1 MNKWK
6 LLKTNPIHETEW
18 MSLYSDTYQFPDG
31 KTGSGYL
38 RLTRDDYVVIFAI
51 NKNNEL
57 IINRQYRRGVDKIN
71 IELPAGVLHKGEKPE
86 DVAVREL
93 REEVGYECTVRNCF
107 EIFPQPAF
115 INFKAYITICE
126 LGEKCNKEI
135 GDDDEFIESEII
147 QLEKLENMVL
157 NGEIQDNSLITALG
171 LYKLVTNNHNQTSTF

>member
-1 MNKWK
+1 
-6 LLKTNPIHETEW
+6 

-51 NKNNEL
+51 NKNNAV
-57 IINRQYRRGVDKIN
+57 IINKQYRRGVDKIN
-71 IELPAGVLHKGEKPE
+71 IELPAGVLHKCEKPE
-86 DVAVREL
+86 DAAVREL
-93 REEVGYECTVRNCF
+93 REEVGYECTVKNCF

-147 QLEKLENMVL
+147 QLEKVEEMVL
-157 NGEIQDNSLITALG
+157 RGEVQDNSLITALG
-171 LYKLVTNNHNQTSTF
+171 LYKLFSKNDD